1 MKRLTKIRKKF
12 TLLIGSHKQIQFKHL
27 FVILFVCFFF
37 EEIELLNNFN
47 LIFNDIFSVPVQK
60 FESARNFFH
69 RVDTEVTQLRLKYN
83 NLRGPTPEPLS
94 NYLDVCIVYYFNFK
108 FCVTLCWMIVIL
120 IFHIEFLFIVDYR
133 RSTMVKSQSERHLK
147 SLKLFSIRDH
157 QIYGFRQRTANLPI
171 LLVWLTINTMQNH
184 HRPTRQ
190 TELNSK
196 FVMAL
201 EVYLGIFHR
210 MCLT

>member
-1 MKRLTKIRKKF
+1 MW
-12 TLLIGSHKQIQFKHL
+12 
-27 FVILFVCFFF
+27 FFF
-37 EEIELLNNFN
+37 FAFLIEEIELLNSFN

-60 FESARNFFH
+60 FESARNVFH

-94 NYLDVCIVYYFNFK
+94 NYLDVCVVHCFNFK
-108 FCVTLCWMIVIL
+108 FCVILCWMIVIL
-120 IFHIEFLFIVDYR
+120 IFDFGFLFIVDYR
-133 RSTMVKSQSERHLK
+133 RSIMVKSQSERHHK
-147 SLKLFSIRDH
+147 SLKSFSIRDH
-157 QIYGFRQRTANLPI
+157 QIYGFRRRTVNSPI

-196 FVMAL
+196 FVMDL